1 MGLAYRNTYLEKV
14 GELMKYCM
22 ELSKTVD
29 EAMDDIKRVSKDL
42 RNPELVVDM
51 FRNDAESI
59 THIFMSGEVSV
70 EDAQDN
76 LRKLKRYV
84 LTQLAEHYAM
94 IVTLL
99 KDTQK
104 KLNESIEETIKEI
117 DVQLPESTL
126 EEVKKSIDRAM
137 EEVELLAR
145 EMGKEQGNE

>member
-1 MGLAYRNTYLEKV
+1 MTLAYRNTYLEKV

-29 EAMDDIKRVSKDL
+29 EAMEDIKRVSKDL
-42 RNPELVVDM
+42 RDPEVVLDM

-70 EDAQDN
+70 EDAEDN
-76 LRKLKRYV
+76 LKKLKRYA
-84 LTQLAEHYAM
+84 LTQLKEHYSM
-94 IVTLL
+94 ILQLL

-117 DVQLPESTL
+117 DIDLPDSTF
-126 EEVKKSIDRAM
+126 EEIKESIDRAM
-137 EEVELLAR
+137 EEIEILSK
-145 EMGKEQGNE
+145 EMNEIS

>member
-1 MGLAYRNTYLEKV
+1 MTLAYRNTYLEKV

-29 EAMDDIKRVSKDL
+29 EAMEDIKRVSKDL
-42 RNPELVVDM
+42 RDPEVVLDM

-70 EDAQDN
+70 EDAEDN
-76 LRKLKRYV
+76 LKKLKRYA
-84 LTQLAEHYAM
+84 LTQLKEHYSM
-94 IVTLL
+94 ILQLL

-117 DVQLPESTL
+117 DVDLPDSTF
-126 EEVKKSIDRAM
+126 EEIKESIDRAM
-137 EEVELLAR
+137 EEIEILSK
-145 EMGKEQGNE
+145 EMNEIS

>member
-1 MGLAYRNTYLEKV
+1 MTLAYRNTYLEKI

-29 EAMDDIKRVSKDL
+29 EAMEDIKRVSKDL
-42 RNPELVVDM
+42 RDPEVVLDM

-76 LRKLKRYV
+76 LKKLKRYA
-84 LTQLAEHYAM
+84 LTQLKEHYSM
-94 IVTLL
+94 ILQLL

-117 DVQLPESTL
+117 GVDLPDSTF
-126 EEVKKSIDRAM
+126 EEIKESIDRAM
-137 EEVELLAR
+137 EEIEILSK
-145 EMGKEQGNE
+145 EMNEMS

>member
-1 MGLAYRNTYLEKV
+1 MSLAYRNTYLEKV

-42 RNPELVVDM
+42 RDPELVLDM

-70 EDAQDN
+70 DDAQDN
-76 LRKLKRYV
+76 LKKLKRYA
-84 LTQLAEHYAM
+84 LTQLKEHYSM
-94 IVTLL
+94 IIDLL

-104 KLNESIEETIKEI
+104 KINECIEKTIEEI
-117 DVQLPESTL
+117 DETLPESTL
-126 EEVKKSIDRAM
+126 EEIKISIDRSL
-137 EEVELLAR
+137 EELELLSK
-145 EMGKEQGNE
+145 EMR

>member
-76 LRKLKRYV
+76 LKKLKRYV
-84 LTQLAEHYAM
+84 LTQLAEHYSM
-94 IVTLL
+94 IITLL

-104 KLNESIEETIKEI
+104 KLNESIEETIKEL
-117 DVQLPESTL
+117 DVELPEETL

-137 EEVELLAR
+137 EEIDLLAK
-145 EMGKEQGNE
+145 EMSGEKS